1 MDRFVVAVTGGIAS
15 GKTAFADAL
24 NQFGA
29 DLIDADVVAREV
41 VEPGSEALTRI
52 AEHFGP
58 ELLLPDGRMDRVAMR
73 ARVFADESARM
84 WLEGLL
90 HPLIRA
96 RMQALAAASDAP
108 YVVVVIP
115 LLAEG
120 GGRKNY
126 PWIERIAVVDV
137 PESVQAERLMTRDK
151 ADADMAR
158 KMIAAQATR
167 AQRLAIADDVV
178 SNTSTL
184 AHLEGVARNLD
195 VLYRS
200 LAVVGG

>member
-15 GKTAFADAL
+15 GKTAFAEAL
-24 NQFGA
+24 HRFGA

-73 ARVFADESARM
+73 ARVFADGAART

-96 RMQALAAASDAP
+96 RMQALAAASGAP

-126 PWIERIAVVDV
+126 PWVERIAVVDV
-137 PESVQAERLMTRDK
+137 PESVQAERLMARDK
-151 ADADMAR
+151 TDADMAR

-184 AHLEGVARNLD
+184 ARLEGVARNLD
-195 VLYRS
+195 GLYRS
-200 LAVVGG
+200 LAVVGV

>member
-15 GKTAFADAL
+15 GKTAFAEAL
-24 NQFGA
+24 HRFGA

-52 AEHFGP
+52 AGHFGP

-73 ARVFADESARM
+73 AHVFADETART
-84 WLEGLL
+84 WLESLL

-96 RMQALAAASDAP
+96 RMQALAAASGAP

-126 PWIERIAVVDV
+126 PWVERIAVVDV
-137 PESVQAERLMTRDK
+137 PESVQAERLMARDK
-151 ADADMAR
+151 TDADMAR

-184 AHLEGVARNLD
+184 ARLEGVARNLD

-200 LAVVGG
+200 LAVVGA

>member
-15 GKTAFADAL
+15 GKTAFAEAL
-24 NQFGA
+24 HRFGA

-73 ARVFADESARM
+73 ARVFADGAART

-96 RMQALAAASDAP
+96 RMQALAVASGAP

-126 PWIERIAVVDV
+126 PWVERIAVVDV
-137 PESVQAERLMTRDK
+137 PESVQAERLMARDK
-151 ADADMAR
+151 TDADMAR

-184 AHLEGVARNLD
+184 ARLEGVARNLD

-200 LAVVGG
+200 LAVVGV

>member
-15 GKTAFADAL
+15 GKSAFADAL
-24 NQFGA
+24 NRFGA

-41 VEPGSEALTRI
+41 VEPGSEALGRI

-58 ELLLPDGRMDRVAMR
+58 EFLLPDGRMDRVAMR
-73 ARVFADESARM
+73 ARVFADGDARA

-96 RMQALAAASDAP
+96 RMQTLAAASDAP
-108 YVVVVIP
+108 YVVAVIP
-115 LLAEG
+115 LLTEG
-120 GGRKNY
+120 GGRKHY
-126 PWIERIAVVDV
+126 PWVERIAVVDV
-137 PESVQAERLMTRDK
+137 PESVQAERLMARDK
-151 ADADMAR
+151 TDADMAR

-184 AHLEGVARNLD
+184 ARLESVARNFD

-200 LAVVGG
+200 LAVVGV

>member
-24 NQFGA
+24 HRLGA

-73 ARVFADESARM
+73 ARVFADEDART

-96 RMQALAAASDAP
+96 RMQAMAAASDAP

-126 PWIERIAVVDV
+126 PWVERIAVVDV
-137 PESVQAERLMTRDK
+137 PESVQAERLMARDK

-184 AHLEGVARNLD
+184 ARLEGVARNLD

-200 LAVVGG
+200 LAVVGV